1 MPKITTGKTPNA
13 RKTVKITT
21 GITANTRKMAI
32 FTTGKSLNAG
42 VIASRGF
49 SLNLRDEKIYP
60 GIWLC
65 F

>member
-1 MPKITTGKTPNA
+1 MA
-13 RKTVKITT
+13 KITT
-21 GITANTRKMAI
+21 GITPDTRKTAKITTGIMPNTRKKVI
-32 FTTGKSLNAG
+32 FNTDKSLNAG
-42 VIASRGF
+42 VIASRWF